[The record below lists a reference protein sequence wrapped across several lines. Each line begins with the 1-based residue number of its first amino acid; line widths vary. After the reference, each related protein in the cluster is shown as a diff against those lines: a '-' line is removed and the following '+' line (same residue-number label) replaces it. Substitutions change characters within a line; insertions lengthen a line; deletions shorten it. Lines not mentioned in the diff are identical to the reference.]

1 MKESGRK
8 QGAMSPCAAC
18 KLLRRRC
25 AQDCVFA
32 PYFPADE
39 PQKFASVHKVFGAS
53 NVNKMLQELPEDQR
67 SDAVSSMVYEANA
80 RVRDPVYGCVG
91 AISSLQQQID
101 ALQTQLALAQ
111 AEVVHMRM
119 SQFSPTPNHNNN
131 PHQSTDSITTHHH
144 HHHPTTDQN
153 NNNNNKHHIM
163 SNTTSH
169 HHHLHHQTKSFFSLD
184 MAVDHHQANMGES
197 LWSC

>member
-1 MKESGRK
+1 MKENGRK
-8 QGAMSPCAAC
+8 QGAASPCAAC

-39 PQKFASVHKVFGAS
+39 PHKFASVHKVFGAS
-53 NVNKMLQELPEDQR
+53 NVNKMLQELPVHQR
-67 SDAVSSMVYEANA
+67 GDAVSSMVYEANA

-91 AISSLQQQID
+91 AISSLQHQID
-101 ALQTQLALAQ
+101 VLQAQLAVAQ

-119 SQFSPTPNHNNN
+119 RQFSSISSPTATSSPENGS
-131 PHQSTDSITTHHH
+131 PSTA
-144 HHHPTTDQN
+144 
-153 NNNNNKHHIM
+153 KHAP
-163 SNTTSH
+163 S
-169 HHHLHHQTKSFFSLD
+169 QAKSLFSMD
-184 MAVDHHQANMGES
+184 MVMDQANMGAS

>member
-8 QGAMSPCAAC
+8 QGAASPCAAC

-39 PQKFASVHKVFGAS
+39 PHKFASVHKVFGAS
-53 NVNKMLQELPEDQR
+53 NVNKMLQELSEHQR
-67 SDAVSSMVYEANA
+67 GDAVSSMVYEANA

-101 ALQTQLALAQ
+101 HLQSQLAIAQ

-119 SQFSPTPNHNNN
+119 RQFS
-131 PHQSTDSITTHHH
+131 SMSGGGTTGNSPENVSPSSRHTQTQ
-144 HHHPTTDQN
+144 PS
-153 NNNNNKHHIM
+153 M
-163 SNTTSH
+163 SLFTM
-169 HHHLHHQTKSFFSLD
+169 D
-184 MAVDHHQANMGES
+184 MVVDQANIEES

>member
-1 MKESGRK
+1 MKENGGRK
-8 QGAMSPCAAC
+8 QGAASPCAAC

-53 NVNKMLQELPEDQR
+53 NVNKMLQELPMHQR
-67 SDAVSSMVYEANA
+67 GDAVSSMVYEANA
-80 RVRDPVYGCVG
+80 RVRDP
-91 AISSLQQQID
+91 QQID
-101 ALQTQLALAQ
+101 LLQTQLALAQ

-119 SQFSPTPNHNNN
+119 RHFSLSMSSA
-131 PHQSTDSITTHHH
+131 STDS
-144 HHHPTTDQN
+144 PDN
-153 NNNNNKHHIM
+153 NNSPPPPPSSKLM
-163 SNTTSH
+163 SSS
-169 HHHLHHQTKSFFSLD
+169 HQTKSLFNMD
-184 MAVDHHQANMGES
+184 AMVVDHPNMGES

>member
-1 MKESGRK
+1 MKETGRK
-8 QGAMSPCAAC
+8 QGAPSPCAAC

-39 PQKFASVHKVFGAS
+39 PQKFANVHKVFGAS
-53 NVNKMLQELPEDQR
+53 NVNKMLQELPAHQR
-67 SDAVSSMVYEANA
+67 GDAVSSMVYEANA

-101 ALQTQLALAQ
+101 VLQTQLALAQ
-111 AEVVHMRM
+111 AEVVHMKM
-119 SQFSPTPNHNNN
+119 
-131 PHQSTDSITTHHH
+131 HQAA
-144 HHHPTTDQN
+144 
-153 NNNNNKHHIM
+153 
-163 SNTTSH
+163 TTSNLAGNSSDCASPSSKLINQH
-169 HHHLHHQTKSFFSLD
+169 TKSFFALD
-184 MAVDHHQANMGES
+184 MVDQANLGES

>member
-1 MKESGRK
+1 MKEISGRK
-8 QGAMSPCAAC
+8 QGISLSPCAAC

-39 PQKFASVHKVFGAS
+39 PHKFASVHKVFGAS
-53 NVNKMLQELPEDQR
+53 NVNKMLQELPEQQR

-101 ALQTQLALAQ
+101 LLQTQLAIAQ

-119 SQFSPTPNHNNN
+119 RQFPSSSCNPTAGHSPE
-131 PHQSTDSITTHHH
+131 
-144 HHHPTTDQN
+144 
-153 NNNNNKHHIM
+153 
-163 SNTTSH
+163 TTSPSGKMNIPAPN
-169 HHHLHHQTKSFFSLD
+169 KSYFSMD
-184 MAVDHHQANMGES
+184 MVDHDNMGES
-197 LWSC
+197 LWSSC

>member
-1 MKESGRK
+1 MKESSGRK
-8 QGAMSPCAAC
+8 QGAPSPCAAC

-39 PQKFASVHKVFGAS
+39 PQKFANVHKVFGAS
-53 NVNKMLQELPEDQR
+53 NVNKMLQELPVHQR
-67 SDAVSSMVYEANA
+67 GDAVSSMVYEANA

-111 AEVVHMRM
+111 AEVVHLQVRQAA
-119 SQFSPTPNHNNN
+119 SF
-131 PHQSTDSITTHHH
+131 
-144 HHHPTTDQN
+144 
-153 NNNNNKHHIM
+153 
-163 SNTTSH
+163 SH
-169 HHHLHHQTKSFFSLD
+169 HGFGPVSPRNSGSPSSKLMGSQAKPIFDMDMVVDQASF
-184 MAVDHHQANMGES
+184 GES
-197 LWSC
+197 MWSC

>member
-8 QGAMSPCAAC
+8 LGALSPCAAC

-25 AQDCVFA
+25 AQDCMFA

-53 NVNKMLQELPEDQR
+53 NVNKMLQELPEHQR

-91 AISSLQQQID
+91 AISSLQKQID
-101 ALQTQLALAQ
+101 SLQTQLAIAQ
-111 AEVVHMRM
+111 AEVVHMRVR
-119 SQFSPTPNHNNN
+119 QFTSSSN
-131 PHQSTDSITTHHH
+131 PGV
-144 HHHPTTDQN
+144 
-153 NNNNNKHHIM
+153 M
-163 SNTTSH
+163 
-169 HHHLHHQTKSFFSLD
+169 D
-184 MAVDHHQANMGES
+184 MAVDQATMGES

>member
-8 QGAMSPCAAC
+8 QGAPSPCAAC

-25 AQDCVFA
+25 AEDCVFA

-39 PQKFASVHKVFGAS
+39 PQKFANVHKVFGAS
-53 NVNKMLQELPEDQR
+53 NVNKMLQELPAHQR
-67 SDAVSSMVYEANA
+67 GDAVSSMVYEANA

-111 AEVVHMRM
+111 AEVVHLRVRHTA
-119 SQFSPTPNHNNN
+119 SFPNHWVR
-131 PHQSTDSITTHHH
+131 PGSPSSSGS
-144 HHHPTTDQN
+144 PSSRP
-153 NNNNNKHHIM
+153 M
-163 SNTTSH
+163 GSSH
-169 HHHLHHQTKSFFSLD
+169 AKPIFDLD
-184 MAVDHHQANMGES
+184 MVVDQPTLGES
-197 LWSC
+197 MWSC

>member
-8 QGAMSPCAAC
+8 QGALSPCAAC

-25 AQDCVFA
+25 SQDCVFA

-53 NVNKMLQELPEDQR
+53 NVNKMLQELPEHQR

-101 ALQTQLALAQ
+101 SLQTQLAIAQ

-119 SQFSPTPNHNNN
+119 SQYGSSSTP
-131 PHQSTDSITTHHH
+131 S
-144 HHHPTTDQN
+144 
-153 NNNNNKHHIM
+153 
-163 SNTTSH
+163 
-169 HHHLHHQTKSFFSLD
+169 SLD
-184 MAVDHHQANMGES
+184 MVVDQANVGES

>member
-1 MKESGRK
+1 MKENGRK
-8 QGAMSPCAAC
+8 LGSASPCAAC

-25 AQDCVFA
+25 SQECVFA

-53 NVNKMLQELPEDQR
+53 NVNKMLQELPAHQR
-67 SDAVSSMVYEANA
+67 GDAVSSMVYEANA

-91 AISSLQQQID
+91 AISSLQHQID

-119 SQFSPTPNHNNN
+119 RQFSMPATSSGSPENGSPPSRLTP
-131 PHQSTDSITTHHH
+131 
-144 HHHPTTDQN
+144 
-153 NNNNNKHHIM
+153 M
-163 SNTTSH
+163 SS
-169 HHHLHHQTKSFFSLD
+169 QQGAVSRSLFGGGGVD
-184 MAVDHHQANMGES
+184 HMAVDQASMGES

>member
-1 MKESGRK
+1 MKESRK

-39 PQKFASVHKVFGAS
+39 PQKFANVHKVFGAS
-53 NVNKMLQELPEDQR
+53 NVNKMLQELPEHQR

-91 AISSLQQQID
+91 AISSLQQQVDI
-101 ALQTQLALAQ
+101 LQTQLALAQ

-119 SQFSPTPNHNNN
+119 RQYPSSSNN
-131 PHQSTDSITTHHH
+131 PPDNNDS
-144 HHHPTTDQN
+144 PSP
-153 NNNNNKHHIM
+153 KLM
-163 SNTTSH
+163 SS
-169 HHHLHHQTKSFFSLD
+169 QTKSFFSMD
-184 MAVDHHQANMGES
+184 MVVDQANLGES

>member
-1 MKESGRK
+1 MKEGGGGGRK

-25 AQDCVFA
+25 AKDCVFA

-39 PQKFASVHKVFGAS
+39 PQKFGSVHKVFGAS
-53 NVNKMLQELPEDQR
+53 NVNKMLQELPEHQR

-91 AISSLQQQID
+91 AISSLQQQVD
-101 ALQTQLALAQ
+101 VLQTQLALAQ

-119 SQFSPTPNHNNN
+119 RQFPS
-131 PHQSTDSITTHHH
+131 S
-144 HHHPTTDQN
+144 N
-153 NNNNNKHHIM
+153 NNNNHDPPISSS
-163 SNTTSH
+163 SNH
-169 HHHLHHQTKSFFSLD
+169 HHPISPPSENNNNNLCHTKSLFSMDMVLD
-184 MAVDHHQANMGES
+184 HQSNMGQS